1 MVSRDSV
8 RLFFLLAALN
18 DLNILSADIQNAYL
32 SAPVKEKLYTIAGK
46 EFGPMMAGRPVLI
59 VRALYGLRS
68 SGKSFRDH
76 LAMHLR
82 EMGFVGSRAD
92 PDFWMK
98 PASKPDGT
106 EYYQYV
112 ICYVDN
118 VAVAMENP
126 KEFMDELGR
135 RFTLKEGS
143 VKEPDMYL
151 GANIKEWYMAESEE
165 PGKVRWAM
173 SSVKYTK

>member
-1 MVSRDSV
+1 VVSRDSV
-8 RLFFLLAALN
+8 RIFFLLAALN

-46 EFGPMMAGRPVLI
+46 EFGPMMAGQPVLI
-59 VRALYGLRS
+59 VRLLYGLRS

-118 VAVAMENP
+118 VDVAMEIQ
-126 KEFMDELGR
+126 KSSWMSL
-135 RFTLKEGS
+135 EGG
-143 VKEPDMYL
+143 L
-151 GANIKEWYMAESEE
+151 H
-165 PGKVRWAM
+165 
-173 SSVKYTK
+173 